1 MTDNRYSCIF
11 VLFWFVLFC
20 FGWLVRSLGSLV
32 VLIGLFFVS
41 NTRRHCD
48 NFLQWLWT
56 VSNNGLKTPKKWSG
70 LDRLLAGA
78 GMVVLKMSVK
88 NHIFLQ
94 QNSEKP
100 YFLTTKFSIVE
111 KFRPHP
117 LGALPPLMHIIEST
131 RVTPVKQKYSDSAS
145 NKKEILRSK

>member
-1 MTDNRYSCIF
+1 MIF
-11 VLFWFVLFC
+11 EC
-20 FGWLVRSLGSLV
+20 VR
-32 VLIGLFFVS
+32 IA
-41 NTRRHCD
+41 
-48 NFLQWLWT
+48 
-56 VSNNGLKTPKKWSG
+56 LKTPKKWSG
-70 LDRLLAGA
+70 LDRLLAGT
-78 GMVVLKMSVK
+78 GDGGIEDVR
-88 NHIFLQ
+88 
-94 QNSEKP
+94 EKP